1 MVETFPFCYL
11 CELIDEDCHELTLAI
26 FYSNWIDAT
35 KRYQSTIFIFLYQ
48 TQQSIKFIAG
58 GIFAVSIRTNIEVRS
73 SNFVDYVLFIVHFPS
88 AGSKVGI
95 LGGYVGQTN
104 AYYW

>member
-73 SNFVDYVLFIVHFPS
+73 SNFVDCV
-88 AGSKVGI
+88 
-95 LGGYVGQTN
+95 
-104 AYYW
+104 